1 MGCSNTKPGVF
12 PTKLGE
18 VNNITCAITQIN
30 SEVFVWKSTSARPAC
45 FSSFSV
51 LILQH
56 LTVMVKAKLAQRNR
70 LFFKDWN
77 SSGLVPTELFRYHS
91 SHCMSVSSCFSR
103 VWVFKIFFKN
113 NFVSTITSLFTSLF
127 SWRGQGTT
135 WKKLELHFHL

>member
-56 LTVMVKAKLAQRNR
+56 LTVMVKAKLAQMNR
-70 LFFKDWN
+70 LFLEDWN
-77 SSGLVPTELFRYHS
+77 SSGLVPTELFHYHS

-103 VWVFKIFFKN
+103 V
-113 NFVSTITSLFTSLF
+113 
-127 SWRGQGTT
+127 
-135 WKKLELHFHL
+135 